1 MMIGMG
7 GKREFKSL
15 SKKSSSDNIR
25 MILGLFDL
33 GPYQKHFF
41 FAGKKNIYY
50 LGSMN
55 PQTICE
61 RGLQF
66 SSDKKPSKTP
76 P

>member
-41 FAGKKNIYY
+41 FAG
-50 LGSMN
+50 
-55 PQTICE
+55 
-61 RGLQF
+61 R
-66 SSDKKPSKTP
+66 KTYIT
-76 P
+76 